1 MKIHVVKSV
10 DNLLFVIKFLVLLL
24 VLTLNMLNLL
34 DIFQLTDT

>member
-10 DNLLFVIKFLVLLL
+10 NNLLFVIKFLVLLL

-34 DIFQLTDT
+34 DIFELTDT